1 MRPPKPIKLNK
12 EEQRIEDNIQGIVP
26 VSKRKRAKIEA
37 IIASA
42 NKTKNINIRISAYD
56 IDRIRELSAAEGL
69 PYQTFIGSILHKY
82 VAGRLLDENS
92 ILQSMKML
100 NGNTPPIKKSK
111 LKKNSSPD

>member
-1 MRPPKPIKLNK
+1 MKPAKPIKLDK
-12 EEQRIEDNIQGIVP
+12 YEQSIEDNIQNFVP
-26 VSKRKRAKIEA
+26 VSKKERAKIES

-56 IDRIRELSAAEGL
+56 IARIRELSAAEGL

-100 NGNTPPIKKSK
+100 NGNPTPPIKKSK
-111 LKKNSSPD
+111 SQKTA